1 MKKTITTITCD
12 FCKEERK
19 VHNITLPTKKNVG
32 TKEIHCY
39 GDVYK
44 NVKFISYLDEK
55 KLDICDECLNKIFSA
70 FGKEKGSL
78 I

>member
-1 MKKTITTITCD
+1 MKKVITTITCD
-12 FCKEERK
+12 FCKKERNT
-19 VHNITLPTKKNVG
+19 HNITLPTVKNIG

-39 GDVYK
+39 EDVYK
-44 NVKFISYLDEK
+44 DVEFISYLDEK
-55 KLDICDECLNKIFSA
+55 KLDVCDECLNKIFNA

>member
-12 FCKEERK
+12 FCNKEK
-19 VHNITLPTKKNVG
+19 NVYSITLPTIKNIG
-32 TKEIHCY
+32 TKSVHCY
-39 GDVYK
+39 EDVYQE
-44 NVKFISYLDEK
+44 VESISYLDEK